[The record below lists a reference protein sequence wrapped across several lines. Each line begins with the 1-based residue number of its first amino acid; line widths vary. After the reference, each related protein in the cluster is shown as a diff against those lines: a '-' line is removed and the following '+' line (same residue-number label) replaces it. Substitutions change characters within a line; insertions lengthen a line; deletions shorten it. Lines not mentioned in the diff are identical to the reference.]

1 MLTPQFVPVSGDSAI
16 SLNSLSPTGSDV
28 ATDGE
33 INIQVL
39 DAYGRTTAMYSWIDW
54 DGEPTG
60 WCNGDFEVVEG
71 VTFSQGQGLWVEGTS
86 TDASIQTAGKV
97 GRTDASIK
105 LRAGATAAG
114 NPFPVAINL
123 QDIIVEGEDV
133 ATDGEINI
141 QILDEYGRTTA
152 MYSWIDW
159 DGEPTGWCNGDFEVV
174 DGVIFEPGQGL
185 WVEGTSDTQ
194 YLRFPAPEL

>member
-1 MLTPQFVPVSGDSAI
+1 MLTPQFIQVDGTSSIALED
-16 SLNSLSPTGSDV
+16 LKPTGSEI

-33 INIQVL
+33 INIQLL

-71 VTFSQGQGLWVEGTS
+71 VTFDAGQGLWVGGTS
-86 TDASIQTAGKV
+86 ANAAIQSAGKV
-97 GRTDASIK
+97 PTSDAVVQ
-105 LRAGATAAG
+105 LRNGSTATG
-114 NPFPVAINL
+114 NPFPTTVDL
-123 QDIIVEGEDV
+123 QDIVVEGKDI

-141 QILDEYGRTTA
+141 QLLDAYGRTTA

-174 DGVIFEPGQGL
+174 EGVTFNAGQGL
-185 WVEGTSDTQ
+185 WVGGTTTTQ